1 MITGCNLWGAIELCN
16 SWEEF
21 HDLNHLSLQGY
32 FIGTNMIQLGYD
44 DPVFHQHA
52 RRMGFIP
59 YARSTNADQ
68 ATGSSQSGRHGRHG
82 RVHTAAQTRN
92 YICANMG
99 RDLEGTR
106 RFISMAKAWC
116 SEVLIWARDCKTG
129 KVITEPPPEE
139 RWFRRTKAGPGRA
152 NRGQWTVTDEFNNQW
167 KASIDANRPWR
178 FKFRD
183 CVDIVIWDRWPGRH
197 HEMFETSVLTLL
209 NKAFKLKDQISVM
222 ETTFNVYKKCL
233 EEEEGPN
240 GKRAREAKAI
250 LEDMRQFRLNRTSS
264 EMKGKA
270 AFLFYDE
277 IDEQIDWA
285 YGIYD
290 NDPYWKRVDG
300 YEVDNMYDISKKLS
314 SASTQEEHNKLMK
327 PYYMHVLRA
336 ALRPRVYKDDGAE
349 EGEEEVKLRLG
360 NGKEVTYLGRVPEI
374 QTVDDD
380 GDEEWEDEDSDAEDD
395 DEDSIIDEPWYE
407 AAQEAQYFEEWATGS
422 SLRIPLLVF
431 FC

>member
-1 MITGCNLWGAIELCN
+1 
-16 SWEEF
+16 
-21 HDLNHLSLQGY
+21 
-32 FIGTNMIQLGYD
+32 
-44 DPVFHQHA
+44 
-52 RRMGFIP
+52 
-59 YARSTNADQ
+59 
-68 ATGSSQSGRHGRHG
+68 
-82 RVHTAAQTRN
+82 
-92 YICANMG
+92 
-99 RDLEGTR
+99 
-106 RFISMAKAWC
+106 MAKTWC
-116 SEVLIWARDCKTG
+116 SEVVIWARDCKTG
-129 KVITEPPPEE
+129 KVITEPPQEE

-183 CVDIVIWDRWPGRH
+183 CVDIVIWDRWPGRR
-197 HEMFETSVLTLL
+197 HEMFETSVLTVL

-314 SASTQEEHNKLMK
+314 SASSQEEHNKLMK

-336 ALRPRVYKDDGAE
+336 ALRPRVYKDDGDE
-349 EGEEEVKLRLG
+349 EGGEEEVKLRLG
-360 NGKEVTYLGRVPEI
+360 SGKEVTYLGRVPEV
-374 QTVDDD
+374 QTVEDD

-395 DEDSIIDEPWYE
+395 DEGTTIDEPWYE

-422 SLRIPLLVF
+422 SLHLPPLHTILFLTHCPRRLRRRRVPSANQALSRRLPQIRSGASIHPRSPKERKRGPNERARSSKAGPETSGTYPGRHLLRSPQLSCMLSAAVVK
-431 FC
+431 FCAELIRRSIARPSSSTSGATT